1 MALSEKEKNEI
12 KSKIDNRIK
21 NERIKLSEKISS
33 KASSEE
39 MFNMVRQFKKA
50 LQEDFERVYQQD
62 NSMDNY
68 FGEKIAEI
76 NFMEMIVYK
85 IDPNLFIREADKLE
99 KKVLNQ
105 MNICLN
111 KLDNKK
117 TIDKNLNQLMTE
129 MYELKFFIN
138 LFKNIELMEIEIIKN
153 KVSEVSDDIAE
164 YDEKI
169 KYIENN
175 FNKNSN
181 SSKKG
186 EIMVVSGKIN
196 SLELLDNYLN
206 NLKKIK
212 DSIINYYPNDRFFV
226 EGNIY
231 FMDNDLKNKYND
243 DERLDVL
250 KNIKE
255 NFMNKFGY
263 DIENNIMRRL
273 KDDAIVSNRVNNN
286 TNMNNIDDNDVIR
299 SDISREEFNRYM
311 ALASTIN
318 DYIDD
323 LYNDFSNILN
333 STEGEYEA
341 NSEELYSC
349 INRLRGLSEDAR
361 KVSRSYNE
369 INDDFRNFRTYLK
382 NRFNYEYKAK
392 NKNRSRSVEAVK
404 RIGLGIGGL
413 AVGAYGFSWLIWIIT
428 IYCKC
433 GFLFVGFKPLVIPTT
448 ISLLSIIMLN
458 RAFSREKSMI
468 RKLFEKIKDKK
479 IGYNS
484 DEYIDMEDDSNKRIK
499 GR

>member
-12 KSKIDNRIK
+12 KSRIDKRIK

-39 MFNMVRQFKKA
+39 MFNMVRQFKKV

-138 LFKNIELMEIEIIKN
+138 LFKNTELMEIEIIKN

-186 EIMVVSGKIN
+186 EIMVVSSKIN
-196 SLELLDNYLN
+196 SLDLLDKYLD
-206 NLKKIK
+206 NLLKFKDNIIK
-212 DSIINYYPNDRFFV
+212 LYPNDKFFV
-226 EGNIY
+226 EGTIY
-231 FMDNDLKNKYND
+231 FMENDLKNKYND
-243 DERLDVL
+243 DERLNSL

-255 NFMNKFGY
+255 EFINRFGF
-263 DIENNIMRRL
+263 DMENNTI
-273 KDDAIVSNRVNNN
+273 KNSNYGMSGSYRVNSDSNENN
-286 TNMNNIDDNDVIR
+286 VDD
-299 SDISREEFNRYM
+299 DIVRPNVSREEFNKYM

-323 LYNDFSNILN
+323 LYNEFSNILN

-382 NRFNYEYKAK
+382 NRFNYEYKSK
-392 NKNRSRSVEAVK
+392 NRGRSRSVEAVK

>member
-12 KSKIDNRIK
+12 KSRIDNRIK

-85 IDPNLFIREADKLE
+85 IDPNLFIRDADKLE

-138 LFKNIELMEIEIIKN
+138 LFKNTELMEIEIIKN
-153 KVSEVSDDIAE
+153 KVSEVSDNIAE

-186 EIMVVSGKIN
+186 EIMVVSSKIN
-196 SLELLDNYLN
+196 SLDLLDKYLN

-226 EGNIY
+226 EGTIY
-231 FMDNDLKNKYND
+231 FMENDLKNKYND

-263 DIENNIMRRL
+263 DIENNII
-273 KDDAIVSNRVNNN
+273 KKSNNGMSGSYRVNSDANENN
-286 TNMNNIDDNDVIR
+286 DIVKPN
-299 SDISREEFNRYM
+299 ISREEFNRYM

-369 INDDFRNFRTYLK
+369 INDDFRNVRTYLK
-382 NRFNYEYKAK
+382 NRFNYEYKSK
-392 NKNRSRSVEAVK
+392 NRGRSRSVEAVK

-484 DEYIDMEDDSNKRIK
+484 DEYIDMEDDSNKRKK